1 MSADSTARRL
11 QPPALLA
18 VVGAD
23 LALERVLAA
32 AVGASM
38 PPGTEVRL
46 TDDITT
52 CSVLVA
58 VDGSAFAGIAL
69 RAVQARPGVRAF
81 RCDAHGH
88 LRDAASL
95 DADGDATRPS
105 AVGPSGESDATAEIH
120 ATVAD
125 VRARVLARDG
135 CTVVA
140 VGGQPRLLLDFER
153 GLAGTLAGSDASLSP
168 QALADAL
175 VSGRLAPADGMSAV
189 TVVPLLP
196 LLWRAAIALAP
207 GGQLPAHRPGVAL
220 TLRSWP
226 DFRALAHR
234 HDHFRLSCLL
244 LGKPMRAARAAV
256 LSGMEEGEVLA
267 FLGAAWLTGHADLD
281 APSPGKPPAG
291 ADHDAGAAAP
301 QRASL
306 FARLW
311 RSVRGAAGSSP

>member
-11 QPPALLA
+11 EPPALLA

-46 TDDITT
+46 TDDITA
-52 CSVLVA
+52 CSILVA

-81 RCDAHGH
+81 RCDAQGH
-88 LRDAASL
+88 LRDAGAD
-95 DADGDATRPS
+95 DAGGVAPMPPGNATGATGHPTEADATF
-105 AVGPSGESDATAEIH
+105 
-120 ATVAD
+120 AD

-135 CTVVA
+135 CTVIA
-140 VGGQPRLLLDFER
+140 VDGVPRLLLDFER
-153 GLAGTLAGSDASLSP
+153 GLAGTLAGSDTPLSP
-168 QALADAL
+168 QALADVL
-175 VSGRLAPADGMSAV
+175 VSGRLAPADGLSAA
-189 TVVPLLP
+189 TVAPLLP
-196 LLWRAAIALAP
+196 LLWRAAIVMAP
-207 GGQLPAHRPGVAL
+207 GGQLPAHRADVAL

-244 LGKPMRAARAAV
+244 LGKPMRASRAAL
-256 LSGMEEGEVLA
+256 LSGMDEGEVLA

-281 APSPGKPPAG
+281 APSPATPPAG
-291 ADHDAGAAAP
+291 AGSDAGAPAP
-301 QRASL
+301 PRASL

-311 RSVRGAAGSSP
+311 RSVRGTVGSVP